1 MIKAQTR
8 DARIR
13 NNQIFEEDE
22 RDTADKK
29 EYKRT
34 VPSIDQFV
42 TFWGGIW
49 EDDTKNSKKEVDAN
63 SS

>member
-1 MIKAQTR
+1 MQTRYTAEKCEEKQHGKIKKLLRQLLIKARTR

-13 NNQIFEEDE
+13 NNQMFEEDE

-34 VPSIDQFV
+34 VPSID
-42 TFWGGIW
+42 
-49 EDDTKNSKKEVDAN
+49 
-63 SS
+63 